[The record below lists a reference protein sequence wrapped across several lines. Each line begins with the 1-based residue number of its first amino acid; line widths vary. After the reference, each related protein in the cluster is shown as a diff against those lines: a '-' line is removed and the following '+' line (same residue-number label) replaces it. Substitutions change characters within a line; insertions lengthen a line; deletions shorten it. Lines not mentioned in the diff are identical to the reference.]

1 MTYMLGVP
9 ALLVKTALPLVETI
23 PSSRFTLGF
32 IPTIM
37 MESQWKINEV
47 TIGESTTTID
57 HRPGQFVRVTTIISK
72 LKPTITL
79 DYPKIFEVEQK
90 AISLFEFEQ

>member
-1 MTYMLGVP
+1 MLGVP

-47 TIGESTTTID
+47 IY
-57 HRPGQFVRVTTIISK
+57 VVYLIIVFNQYIYTFNLQLLPAHNFICLEHPVSRDINGAQLIYK
-72 LKPTITL
+72 
-79 DYPKIFEVEQK
+79 V
-90 AISLFEFEQ
+90 